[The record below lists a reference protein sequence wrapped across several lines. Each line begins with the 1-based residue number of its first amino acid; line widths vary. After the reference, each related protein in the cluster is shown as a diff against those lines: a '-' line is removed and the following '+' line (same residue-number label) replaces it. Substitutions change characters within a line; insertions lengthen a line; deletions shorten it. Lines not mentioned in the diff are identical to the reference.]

1 MFTLKIYGRF
11 DDKEKWEFIR
21 AFEFST
27 LDQVFKTVDRYFES
41 EDFDYRFD
49 IVYKGDIYR
58 C

>member
-11 DDKEKWEFIR
+11 DDWEFTR
-21 AFEFST
+21 VFEFST
-27 LDQVFKTVDRYFES
+27 LDEVFKTVDRYFES